1 MITLVNGANSI
12 QIPQPLFGYQ
22 VELSMSFK
30 VIAAADGTRTSWDD
44 TAALVPDKRTLSGL
58 NFQLSYTDQAA
69 LQAFLN
75 DAAKGRCET
84 IILRL
89 GATPTGFYPFGP
101 DLGDVGDFTCGIL
114 QNAPGGALLDP
125 WLHFPT
131 GLILTL
137 VTAPAYS
144 LPTVVPQ
151 GNFQIGTVTGLS
163 FPQAGFAVERENN
176 WLTMATNTGV
186 PYSVDGKTATDR
198 WTSAFTNNGN
208 ASVSGAL
215 IAFLKST
222 SGRGADIT
230 VVAPDKFY
238 MFGAE
243 NGARGT
249 YTTRLL
255 DNKLVITHNRF
266 DEFSVPL
273 NFWMKAAA

>member
-1 MITLVNGANSI
+1 MITLVNGANSV
-12 QIPQPLFGYQ
+12 QIPQPLYGYR

-44 TAALVPDKRTLSGL
+44 TAALVPDKRTLIGL
-58 NFQLSYTDQAA
+58 NFQCAESVQAY

-114 QNAPGGALLDP
+114 RNAPGGVLLEP

-131 GLILTL
+131 DLALTL

-163 FPQAGFAVERENN
+163 FPQAGFTVSKENN
-176 WLTMATNTGV
+176 WKTGVTNTGV
-186 PYSVDGKTATDR
+186 PYSVDGKTAADR
-198 WTSAFTNNGN
+198 WTSAFANDGN
-208 ASVSGAL
+208 ASISGAL
-215 IAFLKST
+215 LAFLKST
-222 SGRGADIT
+222 SGRGTDIT
-230 VVAPDKFY
+230 IVAPDKFY
-238 MFGAE
+238 MFGVE
-243 NGARGT
+243 NGAAGT

-255 DNKLVITHNRF
+255 DNKLIITHNRF
-266 DEFSVPL
+266 DEFSIPL
-273 NFWMKAAA
+273 SFWMKAAA